1 MKRFLFMM
9 LTLSLSVCALF
20 ATGKKEEAAND
31 GKPDVVTVN
40 FPSYDFVRQIAGDRA
55 TLTMLLP
62 PGAESHSFEPT
73 PRDIIKIQDC
83 DVFIY
88 VGGENDV
95 WVDRVLESM
104 DTSKMKI
111 IRMMDAVYVV
121 EEEIVEG
128 MENDGHGHG
137 EFDPANV
144 KDRLMSDFS
153 GSWKSGIPFLNNG
166 SLDSYLAHRAEEEG
180 KSTAE
185 IKASLNSSWASDYDA
200 LTVTG
205 NTLGIGN
212 RSAGYAY
219 RGYEIV
225 ESDHGASVW
234 YKYQITAP
242 TGGLPAYIMFNDHG
256 DGNEEEHH
264 EEEHHDEHEHEGV
277 AHIHFK
283 YGNASFAALLER
295 AGWAGMFFDADASA
309 GEIVETL
316 AGHGHE
322 HEEEAAYDEHIWT
335 SPKNAQRIVR
345 VIADALCEV
354 DAANSAL
361 FRRNAEAYNA
371 RLAELDREFQAVV
384 DAAKRKTIVFGDR
397 FPFRYFADAYGLTYF
412 AAFPGCSTDTEP
424 SAATIAFLINKVKVE
439 KIPVVFHIDLSNEK
453 MADTIAEATGAKKL
467 LLHAAHNI
475 SKRDF
480 DNGVTFMDA
489 HSAGKSYG
497 FDGKYNLLAQRF

>member
-1 MKRFLFMM
+1 MIV
-9 LTLSLSVCALF
+9 TLSLPVCALF
-20 ATGKKEEAAND
+20 AAGKKEAANN
-31 GKPDVVTVN
+31 GKPDVVAVN
-40 FPSYDFVRQIAGDRA
+40 FPAYDFARQIAGDRA

-73 PRDIIKIQDC
+73 PRDIIKIQGC

-104 DTSKMKI
+104 DTSKIKI
-111 IRMMDAVYVV
+111 IRMMDAVDVV

-128 MENDGHGHG
+128 MEDDGHDHGHGHG

-144 KDRLMSDFS
+144 KDRPMSDFS

-185 IKASLNSSWASDYDA
+185 IKASLNSAWASDYDA
-200 LTVTG
+200 LIVTG
-205 NTLGIGN
+205 NTLAIGN
-212 RSAGYAY
+212 RTAGYTY

-225 ESDHGASVW
+225 ESAHGASVW
-234 YKYQITAP
+234 YKDQISAP
-242 TGGLPAYIMFNDHG
+242 TNGFPAYLMFNDHG
-256 DGNEEEHH
+256 DGTEEEHH
-264 EEEHHDEHEHEGV
+264 GEHEGV

-283 YGNASFAALLER
+283 YGNAGFAALLER
-295 AGWAGMFFDADASA
+295 SDWSAMYFDSAASA

-316 AGHGHE
+316 AGHGHG
-322 HEEEAAYDEHIWT
+322 HGEEAAYDEHVWT

-354 DAANSAL
+354 DAAGAAL

-371 RLAELDREFQAVV
+371 QLAELDREFQAVV

-424 SAATIAFLINKVKVE
+424 SAATVAFLINKVKAE
-439 KIPVVFHIDLSNEK
+439 KIPVVFHIELSNEK
-453 MADTIAEATGAKKL
+453 MADTIAEETGAKKL

-480 DNGVTFMDA
+480 DNGVTF
-489 HSAGKSYG
+489 
-497 FDGKYNLLAQRF
+497 LETQRANVPRLREALQ